1 MDYENTS
8 KPLTQRQLKA
18 GENLKKIIANIF
30 IKDQIVLPDI
40 STRNITITEVRVSP
54 DLRHAIV
61 YFIPL
66 SGDKSEIAFKTL
78 NQFSYEVKKRVKS
91 SWTAKFLP
99 DLRFVLDKSFD
110 YAENIEKLISTNL
123 EPKWMVGL
131 IFINP
136 KATPQLIV

>member
-54 DLRHAIV
+54 DLRYAIV

-66 SGDKSEIAFKTL
+66 SGDKSEIALKTL

-99 DLRFVLDKSFD
+99 DLRFILDKSFD

-123 EPKWMVGL
+123 ETKWMVGL

-136 KATPQLIV
+136 KATLQPIV

>member
-30 IKDQIVLPDI
+30 IKDQIVLPNI

-66 SGDKSEIAFKTL
+66 SGDKSDIAFKTL

-91 SWTAKFLP
+91 SWSAKFLP

-123 EPKWMVGL
+123 EPK
-131 IFINP
+131 
-136 KATPQLIV
+136 